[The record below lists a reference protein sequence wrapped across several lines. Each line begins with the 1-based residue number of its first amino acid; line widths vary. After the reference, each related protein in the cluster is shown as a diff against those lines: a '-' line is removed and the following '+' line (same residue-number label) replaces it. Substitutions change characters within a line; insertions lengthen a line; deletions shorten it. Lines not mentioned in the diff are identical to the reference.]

1 MVERKSTITRVV
13 VSVATLILIF
23 ALYFV
28 INDYY
33 FEKSIEEFIP
43 DVQFGIIFDE
53 DHGYKFFTIFSI
65 FLIENIPLVFI
76 LAN

>member
-13 VSVATLILIF
+13 VSIATLVLIF
-23 ALYFV
+23 AIYFT
-28 INDYY
+28 IDDYY
-33 FEKSIEEFIP
+33 FEKSVEEFIP
-43 DVQFGIIFDE
+43 DVQFGIIFEE
-53 DHGYKFFTIFSI
+53 DHHYKFFTIFSI